1 MEIAHKQLQQIIKE
15 EIEGLLFEQRN
26 FDGMTGF
33 PITQDGAKMIQKNP
47 DREVYKK
54 YKKAIDSIAAGA
66 QSPEKIKKI
75 VQAVRKKEGHQP
87 AEEPVDEPKK
97 ADVED
102 DLYRQ
107 RDDDDLRADPEP
119 PKPEEVKSAAKILAS
134 VTKQLMS
141 VVPML
146 PPEIE
151 PKAEPHFAKVIEFLT
166 NVTMYL
172 QKNKK

>member
-1 MEIAHKQLQQIIKE
+1 MEITNKQLQHIIKE

-33 PITQDGAKMIQKNP
+33 PITQAGAKMIQKDWP
-47 DREVYKK
+47 DGDVYKK

-87 AEEPVDEPKK
+87 AEEPAEEPTK

-119 PKPEEVKSAAKILAS
+119 APETESVSKKIKSVIS
-134 VTKQLMS
+134 TLMS
-141 VVPML
+141 LL
-146 PPEIE
+146 PQLSPELE
-151 PKAEPHFAKVIEFLT
+151 PKVEPNIAKFIEYLT
-166 NVTMYL
+166 KVAVL
-172 QKNKK
+172 ADQKK